1 MRSLFLREWRDADK
15 EGRQHAHVKYICGDV
30 CVMRTRIC
38 VIREINTL
46 RVRVC
51 ACVIIREEI
60 FLGFFLR
67 LAEKFLS
74 GMIGW
79 QLTADH

>member
-51 ACVIIREEI
+51 VYVIIRERFEER
-60 FLGFFLR
+60 FFQKCVG
-67 LAEKFLS
+67 EKFLS
-74 GMIGW
+74 GFY
-79 QLTADH
+79 